1 MIHKLWLPALF
12 LITAIIYEQGVNNI
26 STEYDKLERYKEEI
40 AQQKNNELARKQN
53 LERQLMSQSDPNW
66 ITLTL
71 IRVLG
76 VVPEGQ
82 TKVYFKSP

>member
-1 MIHKLWLPALF
+1 MINKLWLPALF
-12 LITAIIYEQGVNNI
+12 LLTAIFYEQGVKNI
-26 STEYDKLERYKEEI
+26 SDEYVKLEKLKEDI
-40 AQQKNNELARKQN
+40 SLQKDAAQARNIN

-76 VVPEGQ
+76 VIPEGQ
-82 TKVYFKSP
+82 VKVYFKPV